1 MEKDI
6 ISIDS
11 NKAVLQIFTRG
22 AGCPKKISCLSDC
35 CCTLM
40 QGLVQQ
46 LDLYAKLVGHEG
58 CVNTVEF
65 NSTGEV
71 LVSGSDDKQVIV
83 WDWASK
89 RKIFAYPSGHLENI
103 FQTKIM
109 PFSDDR
115 VIVTSAADGQVIL
128 ALGEA
133 TRYLIFL

>member
-1 MEKDI
+1 
-6 ISIDS
+6 
-11 NKAVLQIFTRG
+11 
-22 AGCPKKISCLSDC
+22 
-35 CCTLM
+35 M

>member
-1 MEKDI
+1 MLETFLF
-6 ISIDS
+6 
-11 NKAVLQIFTRG
+11 VL
-22 AGCPKKISCLSDC
+22 LC
-35 CCTLM
+35 CILM

-65 NSTGEV
+65 NSTGKM
-71 LVSGSDDKQVIV
+71 LVSGSDDKQVIF

-89 RKIFAYPSGHLENI
+89 KRTFTYSSGHLENI

-115 VIVTSAADGQVIL
+115 IIVTSAADGQVIL
-128 ALGEA
+128 AHLC
-133 TRYLIFL
+133 IFLFPCSKSILSCLT